1 MGRGSDWRPRR
12 PRGFDDD
19 SFFAEQ
25 RSPAPRGSRPPP
37 RFGGESFGQ
46 PAPAS
51 GPTSTAVVK
60 WYNAEK
66 GFGFVELSDGSGDAF
81 LHRSALER
89 AGHEVVAPGATLQV
103 RTGQGQKGPQVTEV
117 VEVDASTAAAEAPR
131 RDRSGPRPGGM
142 GGTGGMGGGGFRG
155 PREPVDLGS
164 AQTVM
169 GTVKWY
175 NPTKGFGFV
184 VAQDGG
190 PDVFVHASALERSGL
205 SALGEGQ
212 PVRMQ
217 VVQGRK
223 GREAAEISLA

>member
-19 SFFAEQ
+19 SFFSERPPQ
-25 RSPAPRGSRPPP
+25 RSSRPP

-46 PAPAS
+46 PAPAT
-51 GPTSTAVVK
+51 GPTTGATVK

-89 AGHEVVAPGATLQV
+89 AGHDSVAPGTTLQV

-117 VEVDASTAAAEAPR
+117 VEVDASTAQAEAPR
-131 RDRSGPRPGGM
+131 RSGFERGPRPGGGF
-142 GGTGGMGGGGFRG
+142 GGPGGGGGGFRG
-155 PREPVDLGS
+155 PREPVDLGA

-212 PVRMQ
+212 SVRMQ

>member
-19 SFFAEQ
+19 SFFQERPQ
-25 RSPAPRGSRPPP
+25 RSGSGGRPP
-37 RFGGESFGQ
+37 RFGGGESFGQ
-46 PAPAS
+46 PVVPS
-51 GPTSTAVVK
+51 GPTTSAVVK

-89 AGHEVVAPGATLQV
+89 AGHDAVAPGATLQV

-117 VEVDASTAAAEAPR
+117 VEVDSSTASAEPPR
-131 RDRSGPRPGGM
+131 RSGPRPGGP
-142 GGTGGMGGGGFRG
+142 GGMGGGGFRG

>member
-19 SFFAEQ
+19 SFFSE
-25 RSPAPRGSRPPP
+25 RPSRPARP
-37 RFGGESFGQ
+37 RFGGGDSFGQ
-46 PAPAS
+46 PPVAT
-51 GPTSTAVVK
+51 GPTAGAVVK

-89 AGHEVVAPGATLQV
+89 AGHDAVSPGATLQV
-103 RTGQGQKGPQVTEV
+103 RIGQGHKGPQVTEV
-117 VEVDASTAAAEAPR
+117 LEVDSSTATAEAPR
-131 RDRSGPRPGGM
+131 RDRGDRPPRPMM
-142 GGTGGMGGGGFRG
+142 GGGGGGGFRAA
-155 PREPVDLGS
+155 REPVDMAS
-164 AQTVM
+164 AVEVM

-190 PDVFVHASALERSGL
+190 PDVFVHASALERAGL
-205 SALGEGQ
+205 RELGEGQ

-223 GREAAEISLA
+223 GREAAGISLA

>member
-1 MGRGSDWRPRR
+1 MGRGSDWRPRK

-19 SFFAEQ
+19 SFFAE
-25 RSPAPRGSRPPP
+25 RPPARGGARPP

-46 PAPAS
+46 PAAGQPSVPA
-51 GPTSTAVVK
+51 GPAATATVK

-89 AGHEVVAPGATLQV
+89 AGHDSVAPGASLQV
-103 RTGQGQKGPQVTEV
+103 RTGQGQKGPQI
-117 VEVDASTAAAEAPR
+117 VEVLSVDSSTASPEAPR
-131 RDRSGPRPGGM
+131 RDRPPRPGGF
-142 GGTGGMGGGGFRG
+142 GGGAGGGFRG
-155 PREPVDLGS
+155 PREPVDLAS
-164 AQTVM
+164 AVPVT

-190 PDVFVHASALERSGL
+190 PDVFVHASALERAGL
-205 SALGEGQ
+205 TALGEGQ
-212 PVRMQ
+212 PVHMQ

-223 GREAAEISLA
+223 GREAAEISLG

>member
-1 MGRGSDWRPRR
+1 MGRGSDWRPRK

-19 SFFAEQ
+19 SFFSERPQ
-25 RSPAPRGSRPPP
+25 RSGRPP
-37 RFGGESFGQ
+37 RFGGGESSFGQ
-46 PAPAS
+46 PAAPT
-51 GPTSTAVVK
+51 GPTTSAVVK
-60 WYNAEK
+60 WYNTEK

-89 AGHEVVAPGATLQV
+89 AGHDAVAPGATLQV

-117 VEVDASTAAAEAPR
+117 LEVDSSTAAPEAPR
-131 RDRSGPRPGGM
+131 RSGPRPGGP
-142 GGTGGMGGGGFRG
+142 GGPGGMGGGFRG
-155 PREPVDLGS
+155 PREPIDLGS